1 MSQVAAVSSWEEALE
16 RWLEPFLYEL
26 DHERQRKWAPV
37 YMRGLLLP
45 GESKSIEPIASRL
58 CPDDVQ
64 QLHHFVSVST
74 WPTAPLETALAREAS
89 RLVGGSRAVLIV
101 DDTALVKQGKH
112 SVGVARQYCGELGK
126 RANCQTLVS
135 LTLAAAEVPIPVALR
150 LYLPESWAT
159 DMERRRRAGVPEEVA
174 FRTKGEIALTEI
186 DRVMAAGV
194 RFGYL
199 LADAGYGS
207 GAEFRRG
214 LSERRLKWAVGIQP
228 TQKVYPARVRVRR
241 PTSLM
246 RESGISP
253 GPTPTLASCSAAE
266 LIASLGERAFRKV
279 TWRKGS
285 KRPLTAHFAA
295 VRVRVADG
303 AQIKG
308 GGRLPSSEEV
318 WLVAERR
325 SGGELKY
332 YLSNLP
338 EDTSLRDLARVIKAR
353 WSCEQ
358 AHQQLKGELGLD
370 HYEGR
375 SWRGLHH
382 HALLTMISFCFLQYL
397 RLEGKVRG
405 D

>member
-1 MSQVAAVSSWEEALE
+1 
-16 RWLEPFLYEL
+16 
-26 DHERQRKWAPV
+26 
-37 YMRGLLLP
+37 MRGLLLP
-45 GESKSIEPIASRL
+45 GERKSIEPIASRL

-74 WPTAPLETALAREAS
+74 WPTAPLETALAREAN
-89 RLVGGSRAVLIV
+89 RLVGGNRAVLIV
-101 DDTALVKQGKH
+101 DDTANVKQGKH

-135 LTLAAAEVPIPVALR
+135 LTLAQAEVPIPIALR
-150 LYLPESWAT
+150 LYLPESWAG
-159 DMERRRRAGVPEEVA
+159 DVERRRRAGVPEEVV
-174 FRTKGEIALTEI
+174 FRTKGEIALAEI

-207 GAEFRRG
+207 GAEFRRA
-214 LSERRLKWAVGIQP
+214 LSVRRLKWAVGIQP

-241 PTSLM
+241 ATSLTG
-246 RESGISP
+246 ESGASAV
-253 GPTPTLASCSAAE
+253 PTPTLASYSAAE
-266 LIASLGERAFRKV
+266 LIASLGERAFRRI

-303 AQIKG
+303 AQMKGG
-308 GGRLPSSEEV
+308 GGRLPGGEDV
-318 WLVAERR
+318 WLICERR

-338 EDTSLRDLARVIKAR
+338 EDTSLRNLTRVIKAR

-382 HALLTMISFCFLQYL
+382 HALLTMMSFCFLQYL
-397 RLEGKVRG
+397 RLEGKARG